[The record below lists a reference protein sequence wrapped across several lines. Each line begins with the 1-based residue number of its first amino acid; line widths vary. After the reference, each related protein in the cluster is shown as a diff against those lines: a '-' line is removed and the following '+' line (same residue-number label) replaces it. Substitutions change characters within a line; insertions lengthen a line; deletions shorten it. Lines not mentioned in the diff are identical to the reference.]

1 MKDFF
6 NNIVGIELF
15 TTRACN
21 MRCTYCYEN
30 KPKYSK
36 FSKETA
42 DNIIELIKNHPN
54 IKHLDLFGGESLLP
68 EIKDDL
74 LEFLKNVASVRTDF
88 DMYITTNALESE
100 KVLDVIDYVANTFDK
115 VSLQISLDGSKQ
127 AQDVCRI
134 DNYKKGTF
142 DRVFQNTILLLDRY
156 KNVLNVHIN
165 IHHVISLQNID
176 YLVDTV
182 ALDNK
187 LLELYPELQISYN
200 SEHSINTKP
209 HDIRKLLE
217 ILDFLNELY
226 LNRDLHPRLWDRFIH
241 ADEFFYETQPRCNLM
256 DAGAIIDTNGDM
268 CPCHFFSKKDK
279 HDFYNINTKKFDQEK
294 YDKAKAFA
302 TEVEV
307 SSELNFDCS
316 SCVSK
321 GFCPYC
327 AAASWLATDSKY
339 AGLVGS
345 TACSYARTIGEWAVR
360 IYNDG
365 IRTAADEETKS
376 NMLIEYNRL
385 ADIVE
390 ADPSKENI
398 RNLLFYR
405 IKCKLNGLY
414 EPEEV

>member
-1 MKDFF
+1 MNDYL
-6 NNIVGIELF
+6 NNAIAIELF

-30 KPKYSK
+30 KPKVSK

-42 DNIIELIKNHPN
+42 DSIVELIKTHPN

-74 LEFLKNVASVRTDF
+74 LDFLKNVSSVRTDISI
-88 DMYITTNALESE
+88 YITTNALESE
-100 KVLDVIDYVANTFDK
+100 KILDVIDYIVDTFDRLD
-115 VSLQISLDGSKQ
+115 LQISLDGSKE
-127 AQDVCRI
+127 AQDICRI
-134 DNYKKGTF
+134 DNYKSGTF
-142 DRVFQNTILLLDRY
+142 DRVFQNTVLLLDRY
-156 KNVLNVHIN
+156 KNTSNVYIN

-176 YLVDTV
+176 YIVDTV

-187 LLELYPELQISYN
+187 LLENYPDLLISYN
-200 SEHSINTKP
+200 SEHSLNTKP

-226 LNRDLHPRLWDRFIH
+226 LNGDLHPRLWDRFIH
-241 ADEFFYETQPRCNLM
+241 VKEYFYETQPRCNLM
-256 DAGAIIDTNGDM
+256 DAGLTIDTNGDL
-268 CPCHFFSKKDK
+268 CPCHFFSKQDK

-302 TEVEV
+302 TEVDV
-307 SSELNFDCS
+307 SSELNIDCS
-316 SCVSK
+316 DCVSK

-327 AAASWLATDSKY
+327 AAASWLATDNKY

-345 TACSYARTIGEWAVR
+345 TACSYARTIGEWAIR

-365 IRTAADEETKS
+365 IRTVADEETKS

-390 ADPSKENI
+390 VDPSKENI

>member
-6 NNIVGIELF
+6 NNAVGIELF

-42 DNIIELIKNHPN
+42 DNIVELVKNYPN

-68 EIKDDL
+68 EIKNEL
-74 LEFLKNVASVRTDF
+74 LDFLKNIASVRTDF

-100 KVLDVIDYVANTFDK
+100 KILDVIDYIANTFNRID
-115 VSLQISLDGSKQ
+115 LQISLDGSQK
-127 AQDVCRI
+127 AQDICRV
-134 DNYKKGTF
+134 DNGRNGTF
-142 DRVFQNTILLLDRY
+142 DRVFENTILLLDRY
-156 KNVLNVHIN
+156 KNVPIIHIN
-165 IHHVISLQNID
+165 KNHVISLQNID

-187 LLELYPELQISYN
+187 LLELYSELQISYN

-226 LNRDLHPRLWDRFIH
+226 LNCDLHPRLWDRFIH
-241 ADEFFYETQPRCNLM
+241 VDEFFHETQPRCNLM
-256 DAGAIIDTNGDM
+256 DAGAIIDTNGDL

-307 SSELNFDCS
+307 SSELNIDCS
-316 SCVSK
+316 DCVSK

-345 TACSYARTIGEWAVR
+345 TACSYARTIGEWTIR

-365 IRTAADEETKS
+365 IRTAADEKTKS

-390 ADPSKENI
+390 ENPSKDNI

-405 IKCKLNGLY
+405 IKCKLN
-414 EPEEV
+414 